1 MANVALVWPAGIGT
15 VAGTVADALLLVSVT
30 EYPAGA
36 ALLIVTVAV
45 VGLPPMTNFGAAI
58 DTDVTVGGVTVSGAV
73 FVTEPSVAEI
83 VAVTEDSS
91 AAVVTA
97 NVAVVA
103 PATVTVGGTVI
114 PAETLSLESAIAVPP
129 VGAGLEIVT
138 VPIAPAAPST
148 LAGETDRLTN
158 PGGVMDSGAV
168 PVRPDVEAERIAVV
182 VAETG
187 IVVMLKVADV

>member
-1 MANVALVWPAGIGT
+1 M
-15 VAGTVADALLLVSVT
+15 
-30 EYPAGA
+30 
-36 ALLIVTVAV
+36 TVAV
-45 VGLPPMTNFGAAI
+45 VALPPMTDFGAAI

-91 AAVVTA
+91 AAVVIG
-97 NVAVVA
+97 NVSEVA
-103 PATVTVGGTVI
+103 PGATVTEVATVM
-114 PAETLSLESAIAVPP
+114 PSAALSLERVTESPP
-129 VGAGLEIVT
+129 TGAGLEIVT

-158 PGGVMDSGAV
+158 PGGVMDSGAD
-168 PVRPDVEAERIAVV
+168 PVRPDVEAERFAVV

-187 IVVMLKVADV
+187 VVVMLKVADV